1 MHNLTVLGAGVLGS
15 QIAFQAA
22 YSGKTVVVFDVND
35 QALSAVVQRW
45 EYLKPLYLRD
55 LPDVT
60 PDKLDAAVHRIR
72 SSSDLAD
79 AVQDAEIIIEAI
91 PEVLEI
97 KRDTWSQ
104 VGELAPETAVFAT
117 NSSTLLP
124 SQIADTTGSPER
136 FLALHFANEIWR
148 QNIVE
153 AMGHEGT
160 DPQHFD
166 AAVSFSEEI
175 GMVPVR
181 IRKEQPGYILNSLL
195 VPFMS
200 AAAKLYVRDV
210 ADVEDIDT
218 TWRRATGSPFGPFE
232 IYDIVGLQTPYYLNA
247 RSRDDEMRE
256 FAEILKR
263 DFIDQGKLGR
273 GSGQG
278 FYDYS

>member
-22 YSGKTVVVFDVND
+22 YSGKTVAVFDVND
-35 QALSAVVQRW
+35 QALSALVQRW

-55 LPDVT
+55 LPDAT

>member
-35 QALSAVVQRW
+35 QALSALVERW

-55 LPDVT
+55 LPDAT

>member
-35 QALSAVVQRW
+35 QALSALVQRW

-55 LPDVT
+55 LPDAT
-60 PDKLDAAVHRIR
+60 PDKLDAAVHRIS

>member
-1 MHNLTVLGAGVLGS
+1 MQNLTVLGAGVLGS

-35 QALSAVVQRW
+35 QALSALVQRW

-55 LPDVT
+55 LPDAT
-60 PDKLDAAVHRIR
+60 PDKLAAAVHRIR
-72 SSSDLAD
+72 SSRNLAD
-79 AVQDAEIIIEAI
+79 AVKDAEIIIEAI

-104 VGELAPETAVFAT
+104 VGALAPETAVFAT

-124 SQIADTTGSPER
+124 SQIADATSSPER

-148 QNIVE
+148 QNVVE

-160 DPQHFD
+160 DPQYFD
-166 AAVSFSEEI
+166 SAVNFAEEI

-181 IRKEQPGYILNSLL
+181 MRKEQPGYILNSLL
-195 VPFMS
+195 VPFMG

-247 RSRDDEMRE
+247 QSQDEEMRE
-256 FAEILKR
+256 FAGILKR

-278 FYDYS
+278 FYNYS